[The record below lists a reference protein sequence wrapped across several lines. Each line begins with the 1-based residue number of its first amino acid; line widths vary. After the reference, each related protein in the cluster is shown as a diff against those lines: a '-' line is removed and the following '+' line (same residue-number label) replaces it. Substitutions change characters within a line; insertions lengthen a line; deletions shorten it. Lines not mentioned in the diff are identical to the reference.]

1 MFHDRKLNVRINH
14 VHEKAL
20 RIVYKEFNSSFQELL
35 IEDNSL
41 KNRHRNL
48 QKLVTKI
55 FKVKD
60 GLSPKL
66 IHE

>member
-1 MFHDRKLNVRINH
+1 MFRDRKLNVRINH
-14 VHEKAL
+14 IHEKAL
-20 RIVYKEFNSSFQELL
+20 RIVYKESNSSFQELF

-41 KNRHRNL
+41 KNCHRNL

-55 FKVKD
+55 FKVRD

>member
-1 MFHDRKLNVRINH
+1 MFHDRKLNVRINY

-48 QKLVTKI
+48 QKRVTKI

-66 IHE
+66 IHD